1 MGKMDRLLN
10 NKNYNLTTKFLRLN
24 YEQLVPFTRY
34 REAFPA
40 IKRYRYRNTKS
51 RLLRILPPEW
61 LLALFLPL
69 SRFKKAKEQT
79 VWNES
84 LIKIRQDANEYD

>member
-1 MGKMDRLLN
+1 MDRLLN
-10 NKNYNLTTKFLRLN
+10 NKNYNISTKFLRLN
-24 YEQLVPFTRY
+24 YEALLPFTRY